1 MLRNSRL
8 HYLPLDPS
16 TGMVSTNFGGS
27 SASSQSSLSAPV
39 PPVNPPQLPNPLHLA
54 GPVLSLFCHFC
65 QPPPHLCVCGYLR
78 VVSSPSHSA
87 QRGSH
92 YYTPPPSGLC
102 ARGRDMWT
110 PGAGL
115 EDPRDEPRWT
125 PSSLVRR
132 RLPYTTLSR
141 RGNNRHH
148 AR

>member
-92 YYTPPPSGLC
+92 YYTPPPSAC
-102 ARGRDMWT
+102 APEAVTCGHRGRDWRT
-110 PGAGL
+110 LETSPGGRPALSYAGGC
-115 EDPRDEPRWT
+115 PI
-125 PSSLVRR
+125 
-132 RLPYTTLSR
+132 
-141 RGNNRHH
+141 RH
-148 AR
+148 